1 MFYKRLTSLLIL
13 ILFFIIVWYMQGRYL
28 LSNPNLET
36 LIYLN
41 NSASGFNSL
50 MAYAVL
56 YTIPYLLFYRQWFQ
70 EESALE
76 MTRYRTREKIL
87 KLTGMRMLAVTLIF
101 VLAMLGVH
109 FYMTNL
115 FFEKSVL
122 IEANFV
128 VISMVNSLSLYFFY
142 IIVGLS
148 YVLINTKVRTKT
160 IALFIVFLLF
170 SVEFFAENQLFSGKF
185 RTLLT
190 EISLFSQYYYQDIS
204 LIDLLLKG
212 AFLSLVALVLYSIT
226 SLAYSRKDFFGNE

>member
-170 SVEFFAENQLFSGKF
+170 SVEFFAEKQLFSGKC

>member
-87 KLTGMRMLAVTLIF
+87 KLTWMRMLAVTLIF

-170 SVEFFAENQLFSGKF
+170 SVEFFAEKQLFSGKF

>member
-1 MFYKRLTSLLIL
+1 
-13 ILFFIIVWYMQGRYL
+13 
-28 LSNPNLET
+28 
-36 LIYLN
+36 
-41 NSASGFNSL
+41 
-50 MAYAVL
+50 
-56 YTIPYLLFYRQWFQ
+56 
-70 EESALE
+70 
-76 MTRYRTREKIL
+76 
-87 KLTGMRMLAVTLIF
+87 
-101 VLAMLGVH
+101 
-109 FYMTNL
+109 
-115 FFEKSVL
+115 
-122 IEANFV
+122 
-128 VISMVNSLSLYFFY
+128 MVNSLSLYFFY

-170 SVEFFAENQLFSGKF
+170 SVEFFVEKQLFSGKF

>member
-101 VLAMLGVH
+101 VLVMLGVH

-170 SVEFFAENQLFSGKF
+170 SVEFFAEKQLFSGKF

>member
-41 NSASGFNSL
+41 NSASCFNSL

-170 SVEFFAENQLFSGKF
+170 SVEFFAEKQLFSGKF

>member
-128 VISMVNSLSLYFFY
+128 VISMVNSF
-142 IIVGLS
+142 
-148 YVLINTKVRTKT
+148 NTKVRTKT

-170 SVEFFAENQLFSGKF
+170 SVEFFAEKQLFSGKF

>member
-170 SVEFFAENQLFSGKF
+170 SVEFFAEKQLFSGKF

-226 SLAYSRKDFFGNE
+226 SLAYSRKDIFGNE